1 MVPLK
6 SYSNRAIVQTGI
18 RGLSLGSSNKGL
30 RALLEVSG
38 LFDQKVS
45 SYDLGFRLGPRINAA
60 GRMDGS
66 TLQVIEL
73 LDCETL
79 EDARLLANQIDELN
93 RQRQIVQQLLVDRL
107 LEILEHQGS
116 NDLVYVFGGAHEEGW
131 HQGVLGIA
139 AAKLVE
145 RYGRPAL
152 VCSIRNGL
160 AHGSA
165 RSVKNFDIVKA
176 LEAVSPDLLLKFGG
190 HAAAAGFTLP
200 ATKLDLLRE
209 RINRYASAAFSNA
222 DLVPVRI
229 FEAELTPN
237 DVTFDLIKDLSR
249 LEPHGIENP
258 KPLYVIRGKVV
269 EMRIVGGKHLRMRLS
284 ARGPVLDAIW
294 WHRSE
299 FMERFKIGSNI
310 AVLGRLEINEWN
322 GIKRTQINVE
332 DVYILRKG

>member
-1 MVPLK
+1 
-6 SYSNRAIVQTGI
+6 
-18 RGLSLGSSNKGL
+18 
-30 RALLEVSG
+30 
-38 LFDQKVS
+38 
-45 SYDLGFRLGPRINAA
+45 
-60 GRMDGS
+60 
-66 TLQVIEL
+66 
-73 LDCETL
+73 
-79 EDARLLANQIDELN
+79 
-93 RQRQIVQQLLVDRL
+93 
-107 LEILEHQGS
+107 
-116 NDLVYVFGGAHEEGW
+116 
-131 HQGVLGIA
+131 
-139 AAKLVE
+139 
-145 RYGRPAL
+145 PAL

-176 LEAVSPDLLLKFGG
+176 LEAVSPDLLFKFGG

-209 RINRYASAAFSNA
+209 RINRYAAAAFSNT

-294 WHRSE
+294 WHRGE